1 MYCMP
6 HLPVLYLCG
15 PTDLPS
21 PSRRSLGNLPP
32 HPQAYAMTGHGSQG
46 ATLHGV
52 IIINVRPAFAPGL
65 LYVML
70 GRVCSRK
77 QLIIVGD
84 LEPSM
89 FKPIIIDF

>member
-1 MYCMP
+1 MDLISVA
-6 HLPVLYLCG
+6 LPACI
-15 PTDLPS
+15 
-21 PSRRSLGNLPP
+21 PP
-32 HPQAYAMTGHGSQG
+32 LVAHAGTCRPYPQAYAMTGHRSQG
-46 ATLHGV
+46 ATLHGD
-52 IIINVRPAFAPGL
+52 IIIDVRSAFAPGL

-89 FKPIIIDF
+89 FKPIHIDF